1 MTEYFSEL
9 KSSGK
14 VKIQL
19 DLLNCGTKTDLK
31 MPQKLIH
38 NIFLK
43 QVIQLVLI
51 ASNAGK
57 LDFGKL
63 KNVRTSLSNLES

>member
-43 QVIQLVLI
+43 QVI
-51 ASNAGK
+51 
-57 LDFGKL
+57 
-63 KNVRTSLSNLES
+63 